1 MFVYSLLAVRGL
13 GSCVGFSPV
22 AASRGTLLAVPG
34 FSLRG
39 RLWLHS
45 SGSRV
50 PSFSS
55 CGSWVS
61 GSQALSRGSVVL
73 VDGAC
78 GIFPGQGPNPGLL
91 HWQADSSPLSR
102 QGSPEITKVKMYNLS
117 ACDSD
122 WAKKVYYYISIQQG
136 PGWTNHFSQKK
147 KKKKS

>member
-13 GSCVGFSPV
+13 GSCMGFSPV

-34 FSLRG
+34 FSLQG

-91 HWQADSSPLSR
+91 HWQADSSPLSC
-102 QGSPEITKVKMYNLS
+102 QGSPEITVKGKNVQPFCLRFRLS
-117 ACDSD
+117 QASLLLYFYSAGS
-122 WAKKVYYYISIQQG
+122 WMNQ
-136 PGWTNHFSQKK
+136 PL
-147 KKKKS
+147 